1 MRTHSK
7 TLLILILGTA
17 GAGALLGLVILFW
30 GWIFRPPLLETLPD
44 FDSEAVAAA
53 ELLRATPLNL
63 DEAPVIQREVDYTE
77 GPSAAWWP
85 RHESPFLADLVTEG
99 ELPPVA
105 ERVGPEP
112 VVLEGVEGLGTYGG
126 TWLLAIGSGFDTTR
140 IGDVF
145 SASGLVRW
153 SPFGEP
159 IVPHVAK
166 KIDVSP
172 DQREF
177 IFHLRKGMRW
187 SDGVPFTAAD
197 ILYYW
202 ENEALEPEAGVH
214 GEPPDLMVTR
224 GEVGQVEM
232 IDLHTVRFRFS
243 VPNATFLER
252 LATAEGLNFT
262 NAPAHYLKQYNP
274 VVGDPDLIER
284 TMQALQLA
292 TPRSVYSRIRGR
304 DNPEHPRLWPWI
316 YRSFKANPPYGY
328 VRNPYYFAV
337 DPEGHQ
343 LPYLDR
349 LLWDI
354 KTPDMIPI
362 AAAGG
367 ESTIQYYY
375 IGFDN
380 YTLFMDQ
387 RERYGYSL
395 RHWYPS
401 TGSGFLISPNLNR
414 RVDPDDP
421 ESANKYRLL
430 NDKRFRQ
437 ALSQAIDRQAI
448 IETTQGGMGTPAQV
462 SPGPDSRFYLK
473 ELREAYVPFEPE
485 QANALLDAI
494 GLTQW
499 DRDGFRTFPD
509 GSRMQFYV
517 STTSNF
523 TGATVQLVVEDWAR
537 VGVRATVK
545 ERARQ
550 LYYQELE
557 GLLHDFSIWTSN
569 DEFNPLIS
577 PRPFVPSAW
586 DSDYARGWSKWYL
599 RGGLYG
605 NPRAA
610 ELKSPPPP
618 PDHPLHRSME
628 IFEDA
633 KATPGRAERI
643 EVFREAL
650 EIAAANTWT
659 INITTPTPALVV
671 VKDDVRNVP
680 EVALDGWNYLT
691 PANTGLETYYLENPS
706 DTKGT
711 IEAMKRETLQITP
724 WPNSVVARN
733 APVNGLS
740 VGLTWLVR
748 ILIYGSLLLG
758 LLMIAFRHP
767 YIARRL
773 LLMIPTLAII
783 SVISFMIIQ
792 IPPGD
797 YLSSKIIQLQES
809 GGEIAES
816 QIEELREMFNLDA
829 PVLEQ
834 FSRWLGLPWFA
845 SFESKDRGL
854 LQGYLGR
861 SMDTLESVNL
871 VMGDRLLLTVL
882 LSLGTIL
889 MTWALAIPIGIY
901 SAVRQYSKG
910 DYFFSLIGF
919 LGMSI
924 PSFLLAIII
933 MFLSS
938 KYLGIN
944 VTGLFSSSYAAQPEW
959 SAGKVID
966 LLQHIWV
973 PVVILAVG
981 GTAGMIRVMRGN
993 LLDELR
999 KPYVTTAMAKGVR
1012 PVKLLFKYP
1021 VRLALNP
1028 FISSI
1033 GAVFPELISGGAIV
1047 SLVLSLPTIGPLLLD
1062 ALMMEDLYMAGSMLM
1077 ILSLL
1082 GVMGTL
1088 VSDLLLLA
1096 LDPRIR
1102 MSGGGR

>member
-1 MRTHSK
+1 MRIHCR
-7 TLLILILGTA
+7 TLFTLMLGTA
-17 GAGALLGLVILFW
+17 GAGLVLAVVILFW
-30 GWIFRPPLLETLPD
+30 GWVFRPPLRTTRPD
-44 FDSEAVAAA
+44 FDPEKVRAA
-53 ELLRATPLNL
+53 EQMRSTPINP
-63 DEAPVIQREVDYTE
+63 DHAPVIQREVDYGE
-77 GPSAAWWP
+77 GPAAAWYP
-85 RHESPFLADLVTEG
+85 KRESPFLADLVAEG
-99 ELPPVA
+99 LLPPVA

-112 VVLEGVEGLGTYGG
+112 LVLEGVEGIGRYGG
-126 TWLLAIGSGFDTTR
+126 TWLLAIGSAFDTTR

-145 SASGLVRW
+145 SGSGLVRW
-153 SPFGEP
+153 SPFGDP
-159 IVPHVAK
+159 IVPHVAR

-177 IFHLRKGMRW
+177 TFHLRKGMRW
-187 SDGVPFTAAD
+187 SDGEPFTAKD

-202 ENEALEPEAGVH
+202 ENEALEPEVGVH

-243 VPNATFLER
+243 APNGTLLER
-252 LATAEGLNFT
+252 LATAEGLAFT
-262 NAPAHYLKQYNP
+262 NSPAHYLKPYNP

-292 TPRSVYSRIRGR
+292 TPRSVYSRMRGR

-316 YRSFKANPPYGY
+316 YRSFKSNPPFGY

-337 DPEGHQ
+337 DPEGNQ

-362 AAAGG
+362 SAAGG

-375 IGFDN
+375 LGFDN

-387 RERYGYSL
+387 RERYGYSM

-401 TGSGFLISPNLNR
+401 FGSGFLISPNLNR
-414 RVDPDDP
+414 RVDPGDP
-421 ESANKYRLL
+421 ESANKHRLL
-430 NDKRFRQ
+430 NNRKFRQ
-437 ALSQAIDRQAI
+437 ALSLAIDRRAV
-448 IETTQGGMGTPAQV
+448 IETTQGGVGTPAQV
-462 SPGPDSRFYLK
+462 SPGPDSRFYLR
-473 ELREAYVPFEPE
+473 ELREASAAFDPDR
-485 QANALLDAI
+485 ARALLDEI

-499 DRDGFRTFPD
+499 DADGFRTFPD

-517 STTSNF
+517 STTANF

-557 GLLHDFSIWTSN
+557 GLLHDFSVWTSN
-569 DEFNPLIS
+569 DEFNPLLS

-586 DSDYARGWSKWYL
+586 DSDYARGWSKWFL

-610 ELKSPPPP
+610 ELKTPPPP
-618 PDHPLHRSME
+618 LEHPLRRAME
-628 IFEDA
+628 IFEEA
-633 KATPGRAERI
+633 KATPDRAEQV
-643 EVFREAL
+643 EVFREVL
-650 EIAAANTWT
+650 EIAAENIWT
-659 INITTPTPALVV
+659 INITTPTPALII
-671 VKDDVRNVP
+671 VKDGVRNVP
-680 EVALDGWNYLT
+680 EVVLDGWNYLT
-691 PANTGLETYYLENPS
+691 PANAGLETFYLEEPS
-706 DTKGT
+706 DSPGT
-711 IEAMKRETLQITP
+711 IAAMKRETLAITP
-724 WPNSVVARN
+724 WPNSIVARESGSPGF
-733 APVNGLS
+733 AGLLG
-740 VGLTWLVR
+740 GLLR
-748 ILIYGSLLLG
+748 FLIYGSLFLG
-758 LLMIAFRHP
+758 LIMVAVRHP

-783 SVISFMIIQ
+783 AVISFMIIQ

-797 YLSSKIIQLQES
+797 YLSSRIIQLQES

-834 FSRWLGLPWFA
+834 FSRWLGLPWFT
-845 SFESKDRGL
+845 SFEPKDKGL

-901 SAVRQYSKG
+901 SAVHQYSKG
-910 DYFFSLIGF
+910 DYVFSLIGF

-933 MFLSS
+933 MHLSS
-938 KYLGIN
+938 KYLGMN
-944 VTGLFSSSYAAQPEW
+944 VSGLFSSSYAAQPEW
-959 SAGKVID
+959 TAGKVVD
-966 LLQHIWV
+966 LFKHIWV
-973 PVVILAVG
+973 PVLILAVG

-999 KPYVTTAMAKGVR
+999 KPYVTTALAKGVR
-1012 PVKLLFKYP
+1012 PLKLLFKYP